1 MRLLEFFCTFL
12 LIKKKS
18 AGLGPHSGSELAAD
32 SSPST
37 RRACGVPM
45 AVEEDESE
53 PVTESDLEDEGE
65 VNAWVDDSGD
75 SWVLVQ
81 LVRRPFWRN
90 ITKKR
95 SQWHPPWRGLR

>member
-1 MRLLEFFCTFL
+1 M
-12 LIKKKS
+12 
-18 AGLGPHSGSELAAD
+18 
-32 SSPST
+32 
-37 RRACGVPM
+37 PM

-75 SWVLVQ
+75 SLVLVQ
-81 LVRRPFWRN
+81 SVNGPFLRN

-95 SQWHPPWRGLR
+95 SQWHPPWRGIQ